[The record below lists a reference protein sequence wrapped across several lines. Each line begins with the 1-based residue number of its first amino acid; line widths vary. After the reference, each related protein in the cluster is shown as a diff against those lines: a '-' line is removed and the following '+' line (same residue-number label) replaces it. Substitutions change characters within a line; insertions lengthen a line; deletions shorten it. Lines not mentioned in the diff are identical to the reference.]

1 MTERAEDGQGRQTMP
16 PAQEGEGDGPLRV
29 GWLVFL
35 ALAVLTVVEFIVAVT
50 VTANLPILVVF
61 ALVKAGLIM
70 YYFMHLL
77 KIWRGEEEEN

>member
-1 MTERAEDGQGRQTMP
+1 MP
-16 PAQEGEGDGPLRV
+16 PTQEGDGPLRV

-35 ALAVLTVVEFIVAVT
+35 VLAVLTVVEFIVAVT

-61 ALVKAGLIM
+61 AVAKAGLIM

-77 KIWRGEEEEN
+77 KIWRGAEEEN

>member
-16 PAQEGEGDGPLRV
+16 PAQEGDGPLRV

-35 ALAVLTVVEFIVAVT
+35 ALAALTGVEFIVAVT

-77 KIWRGEEEEN
+77 KIWRGAEEEN